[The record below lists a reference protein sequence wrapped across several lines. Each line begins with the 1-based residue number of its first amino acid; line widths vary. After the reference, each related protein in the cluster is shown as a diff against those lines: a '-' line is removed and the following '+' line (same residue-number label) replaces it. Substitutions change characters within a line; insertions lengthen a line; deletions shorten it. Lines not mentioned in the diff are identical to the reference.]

1 MKDKNYKSWL
11 QNYSVIDKKTGL
23 QRYSLTWV
31 QIKEIIDEEL
41 ELAKEKDKKNE
52 NH

>member
-1 MKDKNYKSWL
+1 MKDKKYKSWL

-41 ELAKEKDKKNE
+41 DFAKQKENKDE
-52 NH
+52 ND